1 MGYSHFKTN
10 LPKESEYP
18 KLVRD
23 KIPEIIEKNE
33 KIKVKTKILKNNK
46 EYLNFLL
53 KKIEEEANELVNTKN
68 KDHLIEELSDIM
80 EIIDEILKLKN
91 LNLKEIRK
99 AQKEKNKKR
108 GGFKK
113 RILMIEKS

>member
-1 MGYSHFKTN
+1 MTFNHFKTN

-23 KIPEIIEKNE
+23 RIPEIIEKNE
-33 KIKVKTKILKNNK
+33 KKKVKTRILKDNK

-53 KKIEEEANELVNTKN
+53 KKIEEETNELINTKN
-68 KDHLIEELSDIM
+68 KKHLVEELSDVM

-99 AQKEKNKKR
+99 AQKEKNIKR
-108 GGFKK
+108 GGFEK
-113 RILMIEKS
+113 RILMIEKI